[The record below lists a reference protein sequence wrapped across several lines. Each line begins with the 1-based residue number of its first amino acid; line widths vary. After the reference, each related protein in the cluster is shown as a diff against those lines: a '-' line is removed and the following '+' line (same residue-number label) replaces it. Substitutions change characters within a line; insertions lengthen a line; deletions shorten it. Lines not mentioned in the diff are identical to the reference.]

1 MAKKGVFGMK
11 ETPLD
16 SIRGNG
22 PSAPEKKPR
31 PKSVTIRAVNNGY
44 IVSCSPDTTEE
55 YQDKESVK
63 ESIEGAME
71 VAKAHLEGKKEKKD

>member
-16 SIRGNG
+16 SIRGK
-22 PSAPEKKPR
+22 AEKPKPR

-44 IVSCSPDTTEE
+44 IVACSPDTHEE
-55 YQDKESVK
+55 YQDKETVK
-63 ESIEGAME
+63 ETLDGALE
-71 VAKAHLEGKKEKKD
+71 AAKEHLEGKKEKKD